1 MLILPYYLTETT
13 YLPDLLSSNVLVV
26 NLYLRNISIY
36 CRAVVFEDKV
46 ISQAKKKKPK
56 GILTHCGQLGVCG
69 KSRPPF
75 LHVMSKKLEGIVPI

>member
-36 CRAVVFEDKV
+36 CRAAVFEDKV
-46 ISQAKKKKPK
+46 IRQVKKKKLK
-56 GILTHCGQLGVCG
+56 AFDTLRTIRCVC
-69 KSRPPF
+69 KSRPPL